1 MTASELPFFPVVI
14 DLNSNSQEDVMLN
27 KTIEA
32 KSETVG
38 DVTHEVKSDT
48 SRRKFL
54 TGAAAMSAVALAAC
68 GKTEAPKPAATPA
81 APEVS
86 VKPSTI
92 VLKMQ
97 GAWGAKDIF
106 NEMAQEYVARVNDM
120 SGGRLRIDY
129 LNAGSVVKPFEV
141 TDAVS
146 NGVLDAGHTVPV
158 YWYGKSKVASL
169 FGSGPI
175 NGCDAHQTLGWI
187 YRGGGLELYQELLK
201 KLNLNYTGFF
211 AMPMP
216 TQPLGW
222 FKNAIT
228 SSAQIKGLK
237 YRTVGLAAD
246 LFQEM
251 GAKVTQLPGG
261 EIIPALEK
269 GVIDAFEFNNP
280 TSDMR
285 FGAQDV
291 IKNYMMGSFHQAMEF
306 FEIVFNQKRWD
317 AIPKDLQA
325 ILRYGVEAASSAN
338 FWTGLKNYSEDLQT
352 LVEKHKVNVVRTPRS
367 VFQDQLKA
375 WDVLT
380 KKLSDEDPFF
390 AKVVESQRQWAKKVA
405 YYWFVNDAEY
415 KMGYEHVFKTKI
427 PS

>member
-1 MTASELPFFPVVI
+1 M
-14 DLNSNSQEDVMLN
+14 QEKIIEV
-27 KTIEA
+27 EA
-32 KSETVG
+32 KVDSQ
-38 DVTHEVKSDT
+38 SDNT
-48 SRRKFL
+48 RRKFL

-81 APEVS
+81 APAVA

-97 GAWGAKDIF
+97 GSWGAKDIF
-106 NEMAQEYVARVNDM
+106 NEMAEEYVKRVNEMAD
-120 SGGRLRIDY
+120 GRLRIDY
-129 LNAGSVVKPFEV
+129 LVAGSVVKPFEV
-141 TDAVS
+141 MDAV
-146 NGVLDAGHTVPV
+146 NKGVLDAGHSVPV

-175 NGCDAHQTLGWI
+175 NGCDAAQTLAWI
-187 YRGGGLELYQELLK
+187 YRGGGLEMYQELLQ
-201 KLNLNYTGFF
+201 KLNLDVVGYF

-222 FKNAIT
+222 FKNPVK
-228 SSAQIKGLK
+228 SSADIKGLK

-246 LFQEM
+246 LMQEM

-306 FEIVFNQKRWD
+306 FEIIFNRKKFD
-317 AIPKDLQA
+317 SIPKDLQA
-325 ILRYGVEAASSAN
+325 VLRIGVEAASSAN
-338 FWTGLKNYSEDLQT
+338 FWTALKNYSNDLELLRT
-352 LVEKHKVNVVRTPRS
+352 KHKVNVLRTPKS

-375 WDVLT
+375 WDTLT

-390 AKVVESQRQWAKKVA
+390 AKVVQSQREWAKKVA
-405 YYWFVNDAEY
+405 YYWFLNDAEY
-415 KMGYEHVFKTKI
+415 KMGYEHIFKEKI

>member
-1 MTASELPFFPVVI
+1 MTDTTLPTTAAAAPVP
-14 DLNSNSQEDVMLN
+14 
-27 KTIEA
+27 A
-32 KSETVG
+32 
-38 DVTHEVKSDT
+38 
-48 SRRKFL
+48 RRRFL
-54 TGAAAMSAVALAAC
+54 GSAVAGIAGAAAM
-68 GKTEAPKPAATPA
+68 TAPM
-81 APEVS
+81 VS
-86 VKPSTI
+86 VAQSPV

-106 NEMAQEYVARVNDM
+106 NEMAMEYVTRVNEM

-129 LNAGSVVKPFEV
+129 LVAGAVVKPFEV
-141 TDAVS
+141 MDATS
-146 NGVLDAGHTVPV
+146 KGVLDASHGVPV

-175 NGCDAHQTLGWI
+175 NGMDAHQTLAWI
-187 YRGGGLELYQELLK
+187 YRGGGLALYNELLPK
-201 KLNLNYTGFF
+201 IGLDVVGFF

-222 FKNAIT
+222 FKKPIT
-228 SSAQIKGLK
+228 AAAQLKGLK

-246 LFQEM
+246 LFQTM

-291 IKNYMMGSFHQAMEF
+291 IKNYMLGSFHQATEF
-306 FEIVFNQKRWD
+306 FEIAFNKAKWN
-317 AIPKDLQA
+317 ALPKDLQA
-325 ILRYGVEAASSAN
+325 ILQYSAEAANSSN
-338 FWTGLKNYSEDLQT
+338 YWTAMDNYSRDLQE
-352 LVEKHKVNVVRTPRS
+352 LVDKHKVNVLRTPKA
-367 VFQDQLKA
+367 VMGEQLKA
-375 WDVLT
+375 WDLLT
-380 KKLSDEDPFF
+380 DKLSKEDPFF
-390 AKVVESQRQWAKKVA
+390 AKVVESQRAFAKRCA
-405 YYWFVNDAEY
+405 YYVFMNEADY

-427 PS
+427 PT